1 VGIRVALRK
10 LIGKDVN
17 GDYGTRNFGC
27 KNLREK
33 VWESNISFNKKY
45 YEMNGKF
52 SMCKVS
58 VDTHTVSVD

>member
-1 VGIRVALRK
+1 VK
-10 LIGKDVN
+10 
-17 GDYGTRNFGC
+17 
-27 KNLREK
+27 K

-45 YEMNGKF
+45 YEMNRKF